1 MIFFYAL
8 GGGLGHITRAQALIH
23 TLGFDEPV
31 TLAMSSSWNQT
42 EPPLSSQF
50 HPLRAPREISKDP
63 AEVRRW
69 LSAALAQKTYRRIII
84 DAFPGGLLGELCD
97 FPFPPGAELIHCARL
112 LHWDRYSA
120 LLHGALPRYRQGF
133 RLEPLRDDHMKALS
147 ACCDSIDSLR
157 LNDPPYDPPASHSV
171 QIDSLEPPLWL
182 IVHAGSTEEILEL
195 AALAQ
200 DSATL
205 EKTFPKLML
214 LSPQRPDEL
223 PAEIDHRCEYPA
235 TPWFAKAHRIFS
247 ACGFNTVRQLQPYRH
262 KHRFLPFPRR
272 FDDQFARAAALRAG
286 NWDQS

>member
-23 TLGFDEPV
+23 TLGLDDPV

-42 EPPLSSQF
+42 EPPLSPQF

-63 AEVRRW
+63 AGVRRW
-69 LSAALAQKTYRRIII
+69 LSAALAQNSYRQIII

-97 FPFPPGAELIHCARL
+97 FSFPAGAELIHCARL

-120 LLHGALPRYRQGF
+120 LLSGSLPRYQQGF
-133 RLEPLRDDHMKALS
+133 RLEPLRDDHMAALS
-147 ACCDSIDSLR
+147 ACCARIDSLR
-157 LNDPPYDPPASHSV
+157 LNDPPIDPAPYSSHAMS
-171 QIDSLEPPLWL
+171 SEPPLWL

-195 AALAQ
+195 TALAQ
-200 DSATL
+200 DSAAM
-205 EKTFPKLML
+205 EKVSPKLVL
-214 LSPQRPDEL
+214 LSPQRPDAL
-223 PAEIDHRCEYPA
+223 PAEIDHRCVYPA
-235 TPWFAKAHRIFS
+235 TPWFAKAQRIFS

-286 NWDQS
+286 SGDPS